1 MRICIIGKYPPIQ
14 GGVSMR
20 TYRTAHALAARGHDV
35 HVVTNAKEAQPPF
48 RMHMRAEDWKRCEAH
63 ASAGSV
69 TVHWT
74 DPVDRSQSYLP
85 MASPFVSKLATIAAR
100 AHSAHPFDVIFSHYL
115 EPYGVAGYLASQ
127 MTGLPH
133 VVRMAGSDAGRLW
146 RHPQLEGLYDHV
158 LRSAAMVVAVGSVA
172 ERAAQHGVDP
182 ERIVPGGAYALPE
195 DEFAAEG
202 RTLDLAAL
210 KTELGQETKQ
220 ETKQDTELRDLMWGD
235 VAADMPHFGI
245 YGKLGDNKG
254 SFALLAAMARL
265 KRDGLNVGL
274 VALAHGRPDIERR
287 FRERVG
293 ELGLTGRVLQLP
305 FLPHWRVPEFVR
317 GCLAVCC
324 LEQDFPI
331 SVHSPIVP
339 FEVLLCGSCLVAS
352 TEVIR
357 KLPQWERL
365 PHGYGCVAIKNV
377 NDVEELSGK
386 LAAIVR
392 EPRLTAAVGSRGRR
406 FAQDCQEDAEFPERL
421 EAILMAAAAR
431 QPLPSGLSSQVLSD
445 EAEPDAGRF
454 PLTQIVAAALADIK
468 PMPTDRVDDLARAQ
482 RILAAL
488 KKDIAGGR
496 GDLCPLAQA
505 VQVEIAVARA
515 EDECPQGDD
524 ATADPLFRLG
534 LRRWALEAGELAE
547 LLPVRHGH
555 TRVLQ
560 FDHDIAAYRSVK
572 TLADF
577 PASAKSEPSHM
588 AVLGHGPQR
597 RSMLVD
603 RHTARILE
611 LSDGA
616 RTVREIAEQLDREFE
631 NANPPDRLQWIEEL
645 FLSGLVGLRGKGIGV

>member
-1 MRICIIGKYPPIQ
+1 MPRN
-14 GGVSMR
+14 
-20 TYRTAHALAARGHDV
+20 TASTLS
-35 HVVTNAKEAQPPF
+35 ELF
-48 RMHMRAEDWKRCEAH
+48 
-63 ASAGSV
+63 
-69 TVHWT
+69 
-74 DPVDRSQSYLP
+74 
-85 MASPFVSKLATIAAR
+85 
-100 AHSAHPFDVIFSHYL
+100 
-115 EPYGVAGYLASQ
+115 
-127 MTGLPH
+127 
-133 VVRMAGSDAGRLW
+133 
-146 RHPQLEGLYDHV
+146 
-158 LRSAAMVVAVGSVA
+158 
-172 ERAAQHGVDP
+172 RAAATRCRRTSSHP
-182 ERIVPGGAYALPE
+182 RGGA
-195 DEFAAEG
+195 
-202 RTLDLAAL
+202 LDLAAL
-210 KTELGQETKQ
+210 KTELGQDTQQETKQ
-220 ETKQDTELRDLMWGD
+220 ATKQDTELRDLMWGD

-265 KRDGLNVGL
+265 KRDGVNVGL

-293 ELGLTGRVLQLP
+293 ELGLTGRVLQIP

-365 PHGYGCVAIKNV
+365 PHGYGCVAIKDV

-431 QPLPSGLSSQVLSD
+431 QPLPSGLSSQVLPD

-454 PLTQIVAAALADIK
+454 PLTQIVATALPGIDA
-468 PMPTDRVDDLARAQ
+468 MPTDRVDDLARAQ

-488 KKDIAGGR
+488 QEGIAGGR
-496 GDLCPLAQA
+496 SDLCPLARA
-505 VQVEIAVARA
+505 VRVEIAVAQA

-524 ATADPLFRLG
+524 ATDDPLFRLG
-534 LRRWALEAGELAE
+534 LRRWALEAGELGE

-577 PASAKSEPSHM
+577 PHRQKRSQVIWPCSVTARSGARCWSTGTRRESSSSAM
-588 AVLGHGPQR
+588 ARERPVES
-597 RSMLVD
+597 RSSWTGSSRTRTIPIISSGSRSCSCPAWSDSAARVSGCEL
-603 RHTARILE
+603 RHTR
-611 LSDGA
+611 
-616 RTVREIAEQLDREFE
+616 
-631 NANPPDRLQWIEEL
+631 RLNQKLNCCDIDA
-645 FLSGLVGLRGKGIGV
+645 FLSERPLNKPILLTIHRGVVC

>member
-1 MRICIIGKYPPIQ
+1 
-14 GGVSMR
+14 MR
-20 TYRTAHALAARGHDV
+20 TYRTAHALAARGHNV

-48 RMHMRAEDWKRCEAH
+48 RMHMRPEDCKRCEAH
-63 ASAGSV
+63 AGAGSV

-158 LRSAAMVVAVGSVA
+158 LQSADIVVAVGPVA
-172 ERAAQHGVDP
+172 ERAVLHGVEP

-195 DEFAAEG
+195 DEFAPEG
-202 RTLDLAAL
+202 PVLDLAAL
-210 KTELGQETKQ
+210 KTELGQS
-220 ETKQDTELRDLMWGD
+220 TELRDLMWGD
-235 VAADMPHFGI
+235 IAADMPHFGI

-287 FRERVG
+287 FRERVS
-293 ELGLTGRVLQLP
+293 ELGLTGRVLQIP

-365 PHGYGCVAIKNV
+365 PHGYGCVAIKDV

-386 LAAIVR
+386 LAAIAR
-392 EPRLTAAVGSRGRR
+392 EPRLTAAVGARGRR
-406 FAQDCQEDAEFPERL
+406 FARDCQEDAEFPERL
-421 EAILMAAAAR
+421 EAILTAAAER
-431 QPLPSGLSSQVLSD
+431 RPLPSGLSSQVLAD

-454 PLTQIVAAALADIK
+454 PLTQIIAAALPAIDA
-468 PMPTDRVDDLARAQ
+468 MPSDSVDDLARAE
-482 RILAAL
+482 RILTAL
-488 KKDIAGGR
+488 KEGIAR
-496 GDLCPLAQA
+496 GKSDLGPLAQA

-515 EDECPQGDD
+515 EDECPQGGD

-534 LRRWALEAGELAE
+534 PRRWALEAGELGE
-547 LLPVRHGH
+547 LLPVRDCH

-560 FDHDIAAYRSVK
+560 FDHDIAEYRSVT

-577 PASAKSEPSHM
+577 PASPKSRPSHM

-616 RTVREIAEQLDREFE
+616 RTAREIAEQLDREFE
-631 NANPPDRLQWIEEL
+631 NTNPPDHLQWIEEL
-645 FLSGLVGLRGKGIGV
+645 FLSGMVGLRGKGIGV